1 MLVPDCGVVFTGDLV
16 QERMFPIFPW
26 FPPDDVDIDAANW
39 VRVLARLGAE
49 EPRIVVPGHGIQAG
63 PEIIRMVRDYM
74 IDLGQ
79 RVRSRRDKGEDLRSR
94 AGCGQKLGIRPA
106 GAGRRS
112 EELSYG
118 HRTRPP
124 LPVTMS
130 VGWLVDATATG
141 VVPSV
146 GARAPVNA
154 NSTGL
159 GPAPASGRPE
169 NHVAGPIRTDCANV
183 SLRIVRVRDV
193 ERRELEKAGAP
204 IGIRTR
210 SRTMSNA

>member
-1 MLVPDCGVVFTGDLV
+1 
-16 QERMFPIFPW
+16 
-26 FPPDDVDIDAANW
+26 
-39 VRVLARLGAE
+39 
-49 EPRIVVPGHGIQAG
+49 
-63 PEIIRMVRDYM
+63 
-74 IDLGQ
+74 
-79 RVRSRRDKGEDLRSR
+79 
-94 AGCGQKLGIRPA
+94 
-106 GAGRRS
+106 
-112 EELSYG
+112 
-118 HRTRPP
+118 
-124 LPVTMS
+124 MS

-159 GPAPASGRPE
+159 GPPTASGRPE

-210 SRTMSNA
+210 SQTMSNA